1 MRVIVY
7 VIVCKHVCECVCV
20 TVFACCYVSGY
31 ESSLPLSLCMYVSMY
46 MYMYAKNQFLCV
58 VVLRSAYTARATS
71 SRFVAC
77 NSNEYGLMFRN
88 PSVNQT
94 ITELL
99 PYIHLSCMRQ
109 IDR

>member
-1 MRVIVY
+1 MSACDC
-7 VIVCKHVCECVCV
+7 VCDCVCEHVCECVCV
-20 TVFACCYVSGY
+20 TVFACCCVSGY

-77 NSNEYGLMFRN
+77 NSNEYGQMFRN
-88 PSVNQT
+88 PSVN
-94 ITELL
+94 
-99 PYIHLSCMRQ
+99 
-109 IDR
+109 